1 MGILTCEDWESVLQA
16 DATAYSPNA
25 SVDHYPDI
33 EDNEAATYNFDDS
46 SSDHTEEIG
55 NFNT

>member
-16 DATAYSPNA
+16 DSTAYSPNA

-33 EDNEAATYNFDDS
+33 EDNEAATFNFDDS
-46 SSDHTEEIG
+46 SYDHTEEIG
-55 NFNT
+55 